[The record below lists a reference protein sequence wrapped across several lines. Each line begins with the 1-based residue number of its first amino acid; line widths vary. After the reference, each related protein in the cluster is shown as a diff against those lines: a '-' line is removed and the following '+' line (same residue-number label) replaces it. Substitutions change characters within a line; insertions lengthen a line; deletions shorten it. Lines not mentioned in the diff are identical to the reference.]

1 MDLMLLITVL
11 MIILLIWNYWRADII
26 ALTIMAVLGITQVL
40 PVDKLFSGFSSTAVI
55 AIIAAMIIGAGIEKA
70 GVMQL
75 FTTQLE
81 RHTPNR
87 PVILTLILSMLTA
100 LMSGILSSAGAISL
114 MMPTINRLAVK
125 RKIPKSRLLMP
136 IGFCAIAGSTI
147 TLVGS
152 GSLLVFNDLL
162 LHHHYSGLK
171 SINLFTLTPISLV
184 GLFALFLSFLF
195 LFRFLPNTEKSHIRY
210 GADSDQFRKI
220 YGHGG
225 HFFEVKVPKNH
236 ALLSMDGIS

>member
-100 LMSGILSSAGAISL
+100 LMSGILSSAGAAPRHI
-114 MMPTINRLAVK
+114 AV
-125 RKIPKSRLLMP
+125 
-136 IGFCAIAGSTI
+136 
-147 TLVGS
+147 
-152 GSLLVFNDLL
+152 
-162 LHHHYSGLK
+162 
-171 SINLFTLTPISLV
+171 
-184 GLFALFLSFLF
+184 
-195 LFRFLPNTEKSHIRY
+195 
-210 GADSDQFRKI
+210 
-220 YGHGG
+220 
-225 HFFEVKVPKNH
+225 
-236 ALLSMDGIS
+236 